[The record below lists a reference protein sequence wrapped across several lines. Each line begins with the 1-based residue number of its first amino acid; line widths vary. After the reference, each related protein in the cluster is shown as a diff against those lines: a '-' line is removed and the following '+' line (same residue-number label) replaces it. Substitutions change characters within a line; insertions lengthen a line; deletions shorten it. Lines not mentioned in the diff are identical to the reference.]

1 MLFLREIGCLQ
12 CDVVAKSDQEPAI
25 TSIVSEVGRIRAASG
40 GGSYIVESSPV
51 GSSGSNGVVER
62 AIRSVEQQVRVM
74 KDALEHR
81 TGMQLTPRY
90 PLMTW
95 ITEYA
100 GHLLN
105 RFEVG
110 HDGKTAYERCK
121 GKRTKTLGI
130 EFGEAILWK
139 RKAVGGALAKMTCLW
154 EDGVYLG
161 VRGAS
166 GEIIV
171 GDKNGVWKT
180 RSVQRKPLSQR
191 WAEGALEVVEHV
203 PWRVSD
209 NDPNVDGEKLVF
221 EDLGRQMLEPEVTK
235 EKEAVFVPHRIMIK
249 KEDLEKYGYSAGCP
263 GCKAIM
269 RGTARQGHSEACRSR
284 IETELRDDPRM
295 KAQKKR
301 QEEFLANK
309 LENQEEKRRKME
321 TKEAVKDEGMGTAAA
336 AASSALPASS
346 SSSSTSAGPAPQMQ
360 EEQDQHREEEDEE
373 MDREKGEKREGV
385 LWEELARRIKD
396 AKKIRVDMVL
406 NEALIQEDDDPRRA
420 SLHFDT
426 KTGKELNKRAVAA
439 ARKEEIEFMR
449 QIKLYDKVDLEE
461 CIRMTGRP
469 PVSTKWVEV
478 DKGTT
483 EKPDVRCRLVARDFR
498 VKGEGHRDDLFAA
511 MPPLEAKKLLFKMAA
526 ATWKGRSPLEPDKI
540 MLIDVKKA
548 HFNGVVGADVWA
560 CIELPEE
567 DYEGGKC
574 GRLRRWLYGM
584 RPAAKAWEDD
594 YAEKLES
601 IGFLLVK
608 DGVPPFGVEGAY
620 CRAR

>member
-1 MLFLREIGCLQ
+1 MPVLVVREVKSKMTLSTAVPSKSTGTLVARRVVAFLREIGCSQ

-40 GGSYIVESSPV
+40 GGRYIVESSPV

-62 AIRSVEQQVRVM
+62 AIRSVEQQVLVL

-81 TGMQLTPRY
+81 TGKQLTPWH

-121 GKRTKTLGI
+121 AKRAKTLVI
-130 EFGEAILWK
+130 E
-139 RKAVGGALAKMTCLW
+139 VGSSGSNGVVER
-154 EDGVYLG
+154 EDPVSCEDDVLVGRWRLLG
-161 VRGAS
+161 SEGGFRRDHH
-166 GEIIV
+166 V

-191 WAEGALEVVEHV
+191 WAEGALEVVKHV

-209 NDPNVDGEKLVF
+209 NDPNVDGEKLVV
-221 EDLGRQMLEPEVTK
+221 EDLGRQMLEPEVAK
-235 EKEAVFVPHRIMIK
+235 EIEAVFVPHRIMIK

-263 GCKAIM
+263 GCKAIL

-284 IETELRDDPRM
+284 IETELRNDPRM

-309 LENQEEKRRKME
+309 LEKQEEKRRKVE
-321 TKEAVKDEGMGTAAA
+321 TKEAVEDEGMGTAAA
-336 AASSALPASS
+336 AASSALPAAS

-373 MDREKGEKREGV
+373 MDTKKGEKREGV

-406 NEALIQEDDDPRRA
+406 NEALNQEDDDPR
-420 SLHFDT
+420 
-426 KTGKELNKRAVAA
+426 GGELALRH
-439 ARKEEIEFMR
+439 E
-449 QIKLYDKVDLEE
+449 D
-461 CIRMTGRP
+461 
-469 PVSTKWVEV
+469 
-478 DKGTT
+478 
-483 EKPDVRCRLVARDFR
+483 
-498 VKGEGHRDDLFAA
+498 GEGAR
-511 MPPLEAKKLLFKMAA
+511 
-526 ATWKGRSPLEPDKI
+526 R
-540 MLIDVKKA
+540 
-548 HFNGVVGADVWA
+548 ADG
-560 CIELPEE
+560 CSCT
-567 DYEGGKC
+567 EGGDRVHEADQALRQ
-574 GRLRRWLYGM
+574 GRLGGVHPHDWQASRLYEMG
-584 RPAAKAWEDD
+584 
-594 YAEKLES
+594 
-601 IGFLLVK
+601 G
-608 DGVPPFGVEGAY
+608 G
-620 CRAR
+620 